1 MFRVPSIFFVS
12 ALSVALSHSALAEDA
27 HKTGPRLTVYANG
40 LALVD
45 EVRKLDAN
53 GQKTVRL
60 DRVGPMM
67 ITDSVRL
74 TLNDGPALHE
84 IALDSDILNRQTLL
98 ARALGKTVQLV
109 RTNPA
114 TGIET
119 IEDAE
124 VLSISGGLVVRV
136 AGRIETNPPGR
147 IVFNEVPADLHAMPT
162 LSLTFAER
170 LNKPVQ
176 AQMAYLTSGV
186 TWNAVY
192 TAVLNPD
199 HDQVDLNAWAKV
211 TNNAGVDFA
220 NADVSLVAGDVRRES
235 PAPRGKILMRAEAA
249 MASAAD
255 AGSFNAP
262 RSELSAFHLY
272 SMPGQVTLR
281 DKETRQLRLL
291 DASKIKSR
299 RVLEYRS
306 GAPVFGPLRGSS
318 DPQPVRQRVMF
329 VNNTESKLGMPLPAG
344 LVRAYVHD
352 SSGAL
357 RFIGEDRINNTAI
370 GNEVSLDLGRSFD
383 VTVKRQQ
390 TDFRRTGD
398 RTTEAAF
405 TLIVR
410 NGGTTPAVV
419 KVTEEIPG
427 DWEILSESLTHRRNG
442 VAATWDVPVPA
453 KGQMDLTYRVRVRR

>member
-1 MFRVPSIFFVS
+1 MFRIPSIFIVS
-12 ALSVALSHSALAEDA
+12 VFSVALTYGAVAGDAL
-27 HKTGPRLTVYANG
+27 KTGPRLTVYANG

-45 EVRKLDAN
+45 EVRKLEGN

-98 ARALGKTVQLV
+98 ARALGKTVQLI

-114 TGIET
+114 TGVET
-119 IEDAE
+119 TEIAE

-136 AGRIETNPPGR
+136 GGRIESNPPGR

-170 LNKPVQ
+170 LTKPLD

-186 TWNAVY
+186 SWSAVY
-192 TAVLNPD
+192 TAVMTPD

-211 TNNAGVDFA
+211 TNNAGVDFT
-220 NADVSLVAGDVRRES
+220 NADVSLVAGDVRRQS
-235 PAPRGKILMRAEAA
+235 PAPRGKILMRAEA
-249 MASAAD
+249 MSASAD
-255 AGSFNAP
+255 ASGFNAP
-262 RSELSAFHLY
+262 RSEVSAFHLY

-291 DASKIKSR
+291 DAKKIKSR

-306 GAPVFGPLRGSS
+306 GAPVFSPMRGSP

-329 VNNTESKLGMPLPAG
+329 VNNAESKLGMPLPAG

-357 RFIGEDRINNTAI
+357 RFIGEDRINNTAV
-370 GNEVSLDLGRSFD
+370 GNDVSLDLGRSFD
-383 VTVKRQQ
+383 VTVKRTQ

-405 TLIVR
+405 TLTVR
-410 NGGTTPAVV
+410 NGGTAPAVV
-419 KVTEEIPG
+419 EVTEDIPG
-427 DWEILSESLTHRRNG
+427 DWEVLSESLTHRRNG